1 MRVKICGIT
10 RPGDAVVADEAGA
23 DAIGV
28 VMYSQS
34 PRSVDIETAE
44 EIFGAAGPYLARVC
58 VSHTGSLWDIEAMLD
73 LNPDVLQI
81 SSPLALPHPFPVRLI
96 RVVGSGQALPGDADA
111 ILIDGSSGKGVLYDE
126 EFASRVVTE
135 SRVPVILA
143 GGLNPGNV
151 ERAIRRV
158 RPYGVDVATG
168 VEDSPGVKNEQKVRE
183 FVRNAK
189 GVNCD

>member
-1 MRVKICGIT
+1 M
-10 RPGDAVVADEAGA
+10 ADRAGA

-28 VMYSQS
+28 VMFSDS

-44 EIFGAAGPYLARVC
+44 EIFGAAGPYIARVC
-58 VSHTGSLWDIEAMLD
+58 VSHTRSLGDIEAMLD
-73 LNPDVLQI
+73 LNPDVIQI

-96 RVVGSGQALPGDADA
+96 RVVAGGRALPIDADA
-111 ILIDGSSGKGVLYDE
+111 VLVDGSAGKGRLYDE
-126 EFASRVVTE
+126 DYASRVVTE

-151 ERAIRRV
+151 ALAVRRV

-168 VEDSPGVKNEQKVRE
+168 VEDAPGVKNERKVRE
-183 FVRNAK
+183 FVRIAK
-189 GVNCD
+189 GAVYD